1 MDPPEIFIQK
11 FIRRGR
17 RQGQA
22 GSGRGQFD
30 FTRARESR
38 KISRCAR
45 NDKQMR
51 SGLNQHPG
59 STHLTV
65 LRIQFQN
72 DLNV

>member
-30 FTRARESR
+30 FTRARIKKDFSLCS
-38 KISRCAR
+38 K
-45 NDKQMR
+45 
-51 SGLNQHPG
+51 
-59 STHLTV
+59 
-65 LRIQFQN
+65 
-72 DLNV
+72 